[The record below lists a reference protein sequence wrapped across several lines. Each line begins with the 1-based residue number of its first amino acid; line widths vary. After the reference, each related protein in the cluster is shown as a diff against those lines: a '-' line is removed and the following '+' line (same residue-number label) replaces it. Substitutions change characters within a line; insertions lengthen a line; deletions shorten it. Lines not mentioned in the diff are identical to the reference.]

1 MAHKMRYIVQR
12 GCSYFYNRR
21 VPDRVADAFG
31 ANVVRLN
38 LGMDPELVAKLSNAL
53 TIRLDEVWS
62 AQTVV
67 PLDLARLVG
76 TLTPSALDL
85 LTCVELYLSGRRI
98 DEKPVKLAVGA
109 FIGVAGNRSIET
121 YQRADARQL
130 VASLLTKGNKTATVR
145 RRVQSLHAVLEFGFI
160 EQDLNKRNPFTRLV
174 IKDENKDVKKRGV
187 FTQDQLEE
195 LYGAALASG
204 RDTRLILP
212 ILGETGARLAEIV
225 GMRWADVSLDAGF
238 AKIVPHDL
246 RRLKTKG
253 SERAVPLVGAA
264 LEAFKRLSA
273 LRTDGEFIFP
283 RWVRSSGVVATHA
296 SNTLNKHIKSH
307 YGDLTC
313 HCFRHTLRDRLRDI
327 GCASELID
335 QIGGWTSSMG
345 VGAKYGHGYSLE
357 RQREALQGIAIET
370 NSFSEALC

>member
-21 VPDRVADAFG
+21 VPDRLVDAFG
-31 ANVVRLN
+31 AKVVRLN
-38 LGMDPELVAKLSNAL
+38 LGMDPERAATLSDAL
-53 TIRLDEVWS
+53 TTRLDEVWS
-62 AQTVV
+62 AKTVL
-67 PLDLARLVG
+67 PLDLGRLVE
-76 TLTPSALDL
+76 TLMPSALDL
-85 LTCVELYLSGRRI
+85 FTCVELYLSGRRI
-98 DEKPVKLAVGA
+98 DQKPVRLAVGA

-145 RRVQSLHAVLEFGFI
+145 RRVQSLHAVLEFGFL
-160 EQDLNKRNPFTRLV
+160 EQDLDKRNPFTRLV
-174 IKDENKDVKKRGV
+174 IKDENQDVKKRGV
-187 FTQDQLEE
+187 FTQDQLED
-195 LYGAALASG
+195 LYGAALASE

-225 GMRWADVSLDAGF
+225 GLRWADVTLDDGV
-238 AKIVPHDL
+238 AKIVPHDR

-264 LEAFKRLSA
+264 LEAFKRLSD
-273 LRTDGEFIFP
+273 LRTDDEFIFP
-283 RWVRSSGVVATHA
+283 RWVRSSAVVATHA
-296 SNTLNKHIKSH
+296 SNTLNKYIKSR

-313 HCFRHTLRDRLRDI
+313 HCFRHTLRDRLRDT

-335 QIGGWTSSMG
+335 QIGGWTSSLG

-357 RQREALQGIAIET
+357 RQREALRKVAIR
-370 NSFSEALC
+370 AHAC